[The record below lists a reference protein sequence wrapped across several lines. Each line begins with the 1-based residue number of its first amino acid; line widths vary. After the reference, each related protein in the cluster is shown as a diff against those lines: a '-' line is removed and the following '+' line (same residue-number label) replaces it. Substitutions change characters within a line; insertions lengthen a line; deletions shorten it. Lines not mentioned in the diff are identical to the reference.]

1 MPPKSSTSS
10 RVSGKRQKKVRT
22 LLEKVA
28 LLDMLTDGRSYAA
41 VARHYGMN
49 ESTVRYIKKKE
60 ADIRNTVAVS
70 SVCGGAK
77 TVSIV
82 REKGIVMMESA
93 LAMWITECRMNS
105 IPLDGKLIREKAR
118 ELYKNFSS
126 LPECTNDPK
135 EKEAGQSS
143 AREGFQASGG
153 WFDRFKKRFE
163 LCSVS
168 LQGGAAS
175 ANTKITEEVDCRPQ
189 HVFNMG
195 EPGLVR
201 KKTMPSRTYLIKNEA
216 NELFSSGIYCKDS
229 PQFDDLFGFS
239 VEDVETEV
247 KRGNKLKCAKCKKS
261 GATVGCEVDKCKRC
275 YHYPCA
281 IEVGAEPVVD
291 DNRGEYVLFCFE
303 HSKIGQKRKNSS
315 TNESDCVKSGST
327 TSSKEP
333 FKFCPT
339 CEKEKGNINLECSS
353 LTFMLYCDKHSM
365 ASNKKGTTS
374 GDLTATFLRSDSC
387 PNQPVVALKEFG
399 KKPKHQ
405 KKLQEK
411 VELLDMLKRH
421 QVCTNKQADA
431 PPKRKRQSLRRKIQS
446 LLDSSCSGDE
456 EPPHSF
462 APIQDSDSDISSD
475 LASMDQSVREDEVTF
490 AGAYKEHQTAD
501 MSGDVDPDA
510 KSLPKELPAMTLS
523 PAPPTGE
530 NSTAAEATHGKNK
543 GTPPALDPASF
554 WRSCNA
560 AGCTQAIFMDLIMEM
575 SNISTRIQSDHAS
588 QEDYDTAL
596 KVMMASGKLTQLV
609 KKQQNALIGKQ
620 MELQK
625 SLAAMQEV
633 ESALMR

>member
-10 RVSGKRQKKVRT
+10 KVSGKRQKKVMT
-22 LLEKVA
+22 LQEKVA
-28 LLDMLTDGRSYAA
+28 LLDMLTEGRSYAA

-70 SVCGGAK
+70 SVCGSAK
-77 TVSIV
+77 TVSTV
-82 REKGIVMMESA
+82 RDKGIVMMESA
-93 LAMWITECRMNS
+93 LAVWITECSMNS
-105 IPLDGKLIREKAR
+105 IALDGKVIREKAR
-118 ELYKNFSS
+118 ELYKNFTS
-126 LPECTNDPK
+126 LSEGANDPK
-135 EKEAGQSS
+135 KKETGPSS
-143 AREGFQASGG
+143 AREGFQASSG
-153 WFDRFKKRFE
+153 WFDRFKKRFQ

-168 LQGGAAS
+168 LHGEAAS
-175 ANTKITEEVDCRPQ
+175 TDTKITDEIDCRPEQ
-189 HVFNMG
+189 VFNMD

-201 KKTMPSRTYLIKNEA
+201 KKIVPSRTYLIKDA
-216 NELFSSGIYCKDS
+216 AKELFSSGIYCKDS

-247 KRGNKLKCAKCKKS
+247 KRGNKLCAKCKKS

-281 IEVGAEPVVD
+281 IEGGAEPVVD
-291 DNRGEYVLFCFE
+291 GDRGEYVLFCFE
-303 HSKIGQKRKNSS
+303 HSKNGQKRKNGP
-315 TNESDCVKSGST
+315 TNKSDSVKSGST
-327 TSSKEP
+327 TNSKEP

-374 GDLTATFLRSDSC
+374 GDLTAAYLRPDSYLT
-387 PNQPVVALKEFG
+387 QPVVALK
-399 KKPKHQ
+399 
-405 KKLQEK
+405 
-411 VELLDMLKRH
+411 RH
-421 QVCTNKQADA
+421 RVCTNKQADA
-431 PPKRKRQSLRRKIQS
+431 PPKRKRQSLRRKIQN
-446 LLDSSCSGDE
+446 LLDSSYSGDE
-456 EPPHSF
+456 EPSQLF
-462 APIQDSDSDISSD
+462 APIEDSDSDNSSD
-475 LASMDQSVREDEVTF
+475 LASMDQSVSCTVLPQSVREDEVTS
-490 AGAYKEHQTAD
+490 AGSYKEHQTAD
-501 MSGDVDPDA
+501 VSGDEDPDA
-510 KSLPKELPAMTLS
+510 ESQSLFPLPKELPAMS
-523 PAPPTGE
+523 PAPPT
-530 NSTAAEATHGKNK
+530 AAEATDGKDK
-543 GTPPALDPASF
+543 GTPPALDPGSF

-575 SNISTRIQSDHAS
+575 SNISTRIQSDQAS

-596 KVMMASGKLTQLV
+596 KVMMASGKLTHLV
-609 KKQQNALIGKQ
+609 KKQKNALKGKQ

>member
-333 FKFCPT
+333 FK
-339 CEKEKGNINLECSS
+339 
-353 LTFMLYCDKHSM
+353 
-365 ASNKKGTTS
+365 
-374 GDLTATFLRSDSC
+374 
-387 PNQPVVALKEFG
+387 
-399 KKPKHQ
+399 
-405 KKLQEK
+405 
-411 VELLDMLKRH
+411 RH